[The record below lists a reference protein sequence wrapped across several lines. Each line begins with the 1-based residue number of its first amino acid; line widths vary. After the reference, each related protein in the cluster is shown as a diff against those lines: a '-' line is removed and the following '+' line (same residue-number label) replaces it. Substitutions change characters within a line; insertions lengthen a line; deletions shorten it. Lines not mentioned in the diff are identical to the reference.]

1 PGAPAQAGRGRH
13 APHRRLC
20 AASRF
25 LTLTKVLVI
34 GGGIAGYCAALAARR
49 NRADVTVVARA
60 PGATALY
67 AGGMEIVDDLEA
79 VLRSPMHPLTRLG
92 MDPVGLAAELDSAIS
107 TLQLALGKE
116 GLEFQGGWRTRGLY
130 SDIHGLARPANV
142 VPVSVAPGELGALSG
157 KRVAVIGVPEVGDY
171 DAASTAQALK
181 ELHGVEA
188 FAEEISIADL
198 PQAAALT
205 DLYGRRAPP
214 PRARGAA
221 IAYPPGFTNLPP
233 DGFELLASA
242 PSPHG
247 WRLQQ
252 AIALGAVSAE
262 ITPFEVARGRITAA
276 RAGNRTFHADA
287 FVLATGRHIGGGLLG
302 GRVTSEPLLGLGV
315 FHDGVPTSQLGTQ
328 LRHLEYLDPAVEM
341 RLGLMT
347 DKRLHPLD
355 DDGNVAYSNLYAAGA
370 VLGGYDYAGAYG
382 FGVPILTGW
391 LAGQYAS
398 KQ

>member
-1 PGAPAQAGRGRH
+1 MP
-13 APHRRLC
+13 
-20 AASRF
+20 
-25 LTLTKVLVI
+25 KVLVI

-49 NRADVTVVARA
+49 NRAEVTVVARA

-67 AGGMEIVDDLEA
+67 AGGMEIVDDLDGM
-79 VLRSPMHPLTRLG
+79 LRAPHHPLARLG
-92 MDPVGLAAELDSAIS
+92 MDAVGLGAELDAAIS

-116 GLEFQGGWRTRGLY
+116 GLNFAGSWRRRGLY

-142 VPVSVAPGELGALSG
+142 VPDSVAPGELGALSG
-157 KRVAVIGVPEVGDY
+157 KRVAVIGVPQVGDY

-181 ELHGVEA
+181 ELHGIEA
-188 FAEEISIADL
+188 FAEDISIPDL

-205 DLYGRRAPP
+205 DLYGRRAPS

-252 AIALGAVSAE
+252 AIGLGAVTAE
-262 ITPFEVARGRITAA
+262 ITAFETSRGKITAA
-276 RAGNRTFHADA
+276 RAGNRAFHADA
-287 FVLATGRHIGGGLLG
+287 FVLATGRHIGGGLRA
-302 GRVTSEPLLGLGV
+302 GRVTTEPLLGLGV
-315 FHDGVPTSQLGTQ
+315 FDGGESASRQGVR
-328 LRHLEYLDPAVEM
+328 LRHLEYLDPAEEM

-347 DKRLHPLD
+347 DKRLHPLGQ
-355 DDGNVAYSNLYAAGA
+355 DGEVPYANLHAAGA
-370 VLGGYDYAGAYG
+370 VLGGYDYSGPCG

-398 KQ
+398 KS